1 MPAQFVYSDASSGA
15 PNMTR
20 RNDQVNDLLRK
31 ELSELIREDVNDPRM
46 LGLITITRV
55 DTSPDLKQ
63 ARAHVSVLGSPE
75 DRAST
80 MEALSSARTYL
91 RRELGKRVNMRYTPN
106 IRFVSD
112 TSMEE
117 AQEMTDR
124 LRKSAQARGEAL

>member
-1 MPAQFVYSDASSGA
+1 
-15 PNMTR
+15 MTR

-31 ELSELIREDVNDPRM
+31 ELSDLVREDINDPRL

-63 ARAHVSVLGSPE
+63 ARAHVSVLGSDD

-80 MEALSSARTYL
+80 MEALESARAYL
-91 RRELGKRVNMRYTPN
+91 RRELGKRINMRYTPN

-112 TSMEE
+112 TTIAE
-117 AQEMTDR
+117 AQEMTDK
-124 LRKSAQARGEAL
+124 LRQSAAERGETL

>member
-1 MPAQFVYSDASSGA
+1 
-15 PNMTR
+15 MTR

-31 ELSELIREDVNDPRM
+31 ELSELVREDINDPRL

-80 MEALSSARTYL
+80 MEALASARMYL
-91 RRELGKRVNMRYTPN
+91 RRELGKRINMRYTPN

-117 AQEMTDR
+117 AQAMTDK
-124 LRKSAQARGEAL
+124 LRQTAAERGDIL